1 MTEKTIVWRGAE
13 ELRSHLVPRSSISQ
27 HPDNPKEHDL
37 GAIAASLA
45 RFGQVVPVLVQRST
59 GWIIAGN
66 GRWEAVPMVG
76 ELERTLGV
84 GPGDD
89 WTHVAAVFVD
99 FDDLTAKA
107 YAIADNRTHDLGG
120 GYNDEK
126 LAKLLSELSASGS
139 LVGVGYDQED
149 VDGLLAS
156 LRPMIPTDVATP
168 ADPEL
173 GADVRIE
180 ILCSRVFA
188 DEISAVLATWG
199 GRDGVEVSIS

>member
-1 MTEKTIVWRGAE
+1 MSKTIVWRGAD
-13 ELRSHLVPRSSISQ
+13 ELRSHLIPISSISQ

-45 RFGQVVPVLVQRST
+45 RFGQAVPILVQRST

-76 ELERTLGV
+76 ELEKTLGL
-84 GPGDD
+84 GPGDP
-89 WTHVAAVFVD
+89 WTHVAAIFVD

-107 YAIADNRTHDLGG
+107 YALADNRTHDLGG

-126 LAKLLSELSASGS
+126 LASLLRELGSAGV
-139 LVGVGYDQED
+139 LVGTGFDEED
-149 VDGLLAS
+149 VDSLLAS
-156 LRPMIPTDVATP
+156 LRPMIPI
-168 ADPEL
+168 DPGPGAEPEI

-180 ILCSRVFA
+180 ILCSRSFA
-188 DEISAVLATWG
+188 DEISAVLATWQ
-199 GRDGVEVSIS
+199 GRDGVEVSVS